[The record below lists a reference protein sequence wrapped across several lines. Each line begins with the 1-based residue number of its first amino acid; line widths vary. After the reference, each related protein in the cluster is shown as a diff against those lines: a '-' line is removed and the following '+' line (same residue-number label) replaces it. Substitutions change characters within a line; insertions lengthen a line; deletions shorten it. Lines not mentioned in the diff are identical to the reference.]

1 MHVCMCVVF
10 VYLIA
15 RFPINIYSNALKG
28 VRGGGRGEGESNS
41 RLRQVYVT
49 FFAVMCSYAPR
60 THTHAPSSSLLLLP
74 PFRFPIH
81 AGASSVLSF
90 LAIFPLVAAKK
101 KAALARTADKRVK
114 SP

>member
-15 RFPINIYSNALKG
+15 RFPINIYSNPLKG

-60 THTHAPSSSLLLLP
+60 THTHTRRALLCSFFLLFAS
-74 PFRFPIH
+74 PFTQ
-81 AGASSVLSF
+81 
-90 LAIFPLVAAKK
+90 
-101 KAALARTADKRVK
+101 AR
-114 SP
+114 PQC